1 MMLQVVLYNANLTNL
16 NNLTGS
22 QIGAYFGY
30 CLATADINGD
40 GLDDLIIGKH
50 KNKMAAKYFFR
61 KKKCLLGSSL
71 SPEELLGCTL
81 SEKKLYLA
89 GKPRYYTN

>member
-40 GLDDLIIGKH
+40 GLDDLIIGNH
-50 KNKMAAKYFFR
+50 KTKWLQNI
-61 KKKCLLGSSL
+61 
-71 SPEELLGCTL
+71 
-81 SEKKLYLA
+81 
-89 GKPRYYTN
+89 

>member
-40 GLDDLIIGKH
+40 GLDDLIIGNH
-50 KNKMAAKYFFR
+50 KNKMAAKYLYLSLTVYFFR
-61 KKKCLLGSSL
+61 
-71 SPEELLGCTL
+71 
-81 SEKKLYLA
+81 
-89 GKPRYYTN
+89 